1 MKRIAARQNVLG
13 GPFLQKRDR
22 KLSSRSITAER
33 LAIPSVAA
41 GLDFRQITIFW
52 SSWNVSTQSNVGRG
66 VTSH

>member
-1 MKRIAARQNVLG
+1 MKRIAARQYVLG

-22 KLSSRSITAER
+22 KLSSRSIPAER

-52 SSWNVSTQSNVGRG
+52 SSWNVSTQIIAGG
-66 VTSH
+66 WVTSH